1 MLHSASVTR
10 VLPPWL
16 AVVAALS
23 ALAITAC
30 HPVRKRGTG
39 SGRGNGGVT
48 LAVLPAESD
57 RFPGAAKA
65 ITESLEDAEVPGI
78 DHREMASVSLEVAQL
93 SIECIQRSSACYA
106 KVGRSMS
113 ANRLLFAEIAAADKK
128 RLKVTVTLFDVDTR
142 TPRTVRRVFASEQEA
157 SAKIGDLVSE
167 ATR

>member
-10 VLPPWL
+10 VRSPSL
-16 AVVAALS
+16 AVLAALV
-23 ALAITAC
+23 ALAAAC
-30 HPVRKRGTG
+30 HPVRKRGRGGGTG
-39 SGRGNGGVT
+39 GGSVT

-65 ITESLEDAEVPGI
+65 ITAYLEDADVPGV
-78 DHREMASVSLEVAQL
+78 DRKEMASVSLEVAQL

-106 KVGRSMS
+106 KVGKSMD

-142 TPRTVRRVFASEQEA
+142 TPRTARRVFASEQEA